1 MHVQLQATRVL
12 LQVFAGR
19 SLSAVLARRSR
30 ARFASAAEGGAAVQD
45 IAFGVL
51 RHLGLLRGTLGVL
64 TDRPV
69 ADADL
74 EALLLVGLYQLEF
87 TRMPPHAVVD
97 QTVRTCLAL
106 RKRSAQG
113 FANAILR
120 NYLRRRERVLEE
132 ARATEAGRWSHPQW
146 WIDAL
151 RTAYPEQF
159 VDILDAGNTRPPM
172 TLRVNRRKTDC
183 ESYREILRNAGIAA
197 QRVGSGALLLE
208 SPVPVDRLPRF
219 ADGLVSVQD
228 LAAQYA
234 APLLDLRAG
243 QRVLDA
249 CAAPGGKTAHI
260 AETCDV
266 ALTAIDVDAQRL
278 ALVAQTFERLGLA
291 GADLVHA
298 DAANLDAWWDRV
310 PFDRILLDAPC
321 TASGIVR
328 RHPDIKWL
336 RRPQDIDT
344 LAAQQHALL
353 AALWR
358 ALAPGGKLLYATCSV
373 FPEETRLQLFAFLQ
387 THPDARRLELSGI
400 PEIGN
405 IKGQIFPDSRH
416 DGFFYAVLQKD

>member
-19 SLSAVLARRSR
+19 SLSAVLAQSR

-45 IAFGVL
+45 VAFGVL
-51 RHLGLLRGTLGVL
+51 RYLGLLRGMLGVL

-87 TRMPPHAVVD
+87 TRTPAHAVVD
-97 QTVRTCLAL
+97 QTVRTCVAL

-113 FANAILR
+113 LANAVLR

-132 ARATEAGRWSHPQW
+132 ARATEVGRWSHPQW

-183 ESYREILRNAGIAA
+183 ETYREILRSAGIAA
-197 QRVGSGALLLE
+197 QRVGPGALLLE
-208 SPVPVDRLPRF
+208 RPVPVDRLPRF

-278 ALVAQTFERLGLA
+278 PLVAQTFKRLGLA

-328 RHPDIKWL
+328 RHPDIRWL

-373 FPEETRLQLFAFLQ
+373 FPEETQLQLFAFLQ

-416 DGFFYAVLQKD
+416 DGFFYALLQKD